1 MKTDQI
7 VSIQINDIFTE
18 KYGGIGMDNKIFFSK
33 EELQL
38 LYAACMSYGGRL
50 SEVLKSL
57 PNERAIDGLSDRAA
71 ESWKIAQKIAGY
83 MAE

>member
-1 MKTDQI
+1 
-7 VSIQINDIFTE
+7 
-18 KYGGIGMDNKIFFSK
+18 
-33 EELQL
+33 
-38 LYAACMSYGGRL
+38 MSYGGRL